1 MEPER
6 NSPNAENFQRKYSI
20 YLVGFPETTETD
32 DSNSISAVIQDLVP
46 EARVRRQSIFSSI
59 EAPNDSES
67 QQDLDDDIKADN
79 TTFESLRGRE
89 ADDQPRSR
97 NQTGNNEPHEIDN
110 FGVKQSVA
118 TLETPEYA
126 ENGIEIIEYKDS
138 VAVQD
143 VIESAGSV
151 ISTTEHDFFLS
162 SWMQVEALKLLSQIK
177 KHVADSKDDMGK
189 VLLAGYGFGHRS
201 LQYNPNILWHC
212 IRHLKPCILQHA
224 A

>member
-1 MEPER
+1 M
-6 NSPNAENFQRKYSI
+6 
-20 YLVGFPETTETD
+20 VGFPETTETD

-189 VLLAGYGFGHRS
+189 VLLAGYGFGGFVVKQVCGKHVTWES
-201 LQYNPNILWHC
+201 LGWSHHFANFAHGRPSFSPIQS
-212 IRHLKPCILQHA
+212 QHFMA
-224 A
+224 LH